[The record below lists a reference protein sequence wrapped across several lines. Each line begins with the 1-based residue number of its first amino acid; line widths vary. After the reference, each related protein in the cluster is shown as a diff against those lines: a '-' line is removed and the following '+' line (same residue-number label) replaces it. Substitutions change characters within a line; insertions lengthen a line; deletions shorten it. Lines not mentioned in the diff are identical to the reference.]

1 MAKLLVHPLV
11 LPRVATRL
19 ANTKI
24 QECRASIV
32 IDEEE
37 EAHFEETEEGSN
49 ESNGE
54 DCNDEWTAKEVG
66 AD

>member
-1 MAKLLVHPLV
+1 M
-11 LPRVATRL
+11 
-19 ANTKI
+19 I
-24 QECRASIV
+24 GASILV
-32 IDEEE
+32 DEEE
-37 EAHFEETEEGSN
+37 EANFEETEEGSN